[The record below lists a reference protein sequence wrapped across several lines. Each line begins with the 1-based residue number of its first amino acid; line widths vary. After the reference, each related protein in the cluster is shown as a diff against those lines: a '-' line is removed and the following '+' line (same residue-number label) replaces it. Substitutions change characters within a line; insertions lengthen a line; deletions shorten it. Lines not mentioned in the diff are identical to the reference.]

1 MESED
6 YEFYKGLE
14 FLVDNQVMTKTA
26 DLNQEYCLIFKSCRL
41 LILVMTSHSPPRSRS
56 LVSRRSEILS
66 MMEEMSL

>member
-41 LILVMTSHSPPRSRS
+41 LILVMTSHS
-56 LVSRRSEILS
+56 
-66 MMEEMSL
+66 